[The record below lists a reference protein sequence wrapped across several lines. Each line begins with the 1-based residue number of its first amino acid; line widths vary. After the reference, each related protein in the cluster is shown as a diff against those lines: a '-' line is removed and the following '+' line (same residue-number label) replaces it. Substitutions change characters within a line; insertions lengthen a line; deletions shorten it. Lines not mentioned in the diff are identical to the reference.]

1 MNLTVVRNFRSEE
14 KDEIVAKKN
23 IDSPCQV
30 DRVENEI
37 SNYSQKMLQS
47 SYKQR
52 DKMRG
57 VIQWPKYDV
66 GELFL
71 ILTHFYNIYQ

>member
-23 IDSPCQV
+23 IDSPCKV

-37 SNYSQKMLQS
+37 SNYSQKILQS
-47 SYKQR
+47 PDLQTKR
-52 DKMRG
+52 
-57 VIQWPKYDV
+57 
-66 GELFL
+66 
-71 ILTHFYNIYQ
+71 